1 MEIKLNKF
9 REVWSMS
16 IFFLT
21 FFGGRFYLTNEFF
34 HFVKIR
40 QRKVKIKVEVFDE
53 WDYLTYNIWKYH
65 WKTIKI
71 E

>member
-9 REVWSMS
+9 REVCTIS

-21 FFGGRFYLTNEFF
+21 FFGGRFYVTNEFY

-40 QRKVKIKVEVFDE
+40 QQKVKIKIEDFDE
-53 WDYLTYNIWKYH
+53 WTCQTHYIWMYY

>member
-1 MEIKLNKF
+1 MEEIRLNKF

-16 IFFLT
+16 IFFIT

-34 HFVKIR
+34 HFVQIK
-40 QRKVKIKVEVFDE
+40 QQKVKIKVEVFGE
-53 WDYLTYNIWKYH
+53 FYVWRYK